1 MRLPDRIRTPS
12 RTRARTRSP
21 LLLCLVVGAGVGGA
35 SSCSKR
41 DSAVSE
47 AHAADAPPAAGAAAA
62 NASAAPAAAPAASPA
77 PSAPADIFSEDDEMG
92 GGGPNAGGEGQ
103 KGNKRWRD
111 TGVYLDGV
119 PIAMLNFG
127 EMPLG
132 LAPVWIEDRVSVD
145 IEPGKPGPGYKI
157 VKQRE
162 YRFTD
167 YLRALHVDLAK
178 VKELHVLGPKFTDS
192 IVVGGAELRKRGKSF
207 LFRFGA
213 EVGGKAIPVVPDKF
227 GNGRSPDKV
236 SAVMIYIDKKPPV
249 IDQELGMVLDGKVI
263 TEVPYFGLPLR
274 GGVRVYQNDRIALHI
289 KRPLLRKTTP
299 AGHDADGT
307 PRWNLL
313 AVLKENGVATDKI
326 VEAWVIR
333 HERWQERLD
342 RAALEQLT
350 FVLPE
355 KGSGNILLGD
365 GKILAQSISLR
376 AKPVKPS
383 DLPQILP
390 DEDF

>member
-1 MRLPDRIRTPS
+1 MRLSEGIP
-12 RTRARTRSP
+12 TRAP
-21 LLLCLVVGAGVGGA
+21 LLLFLVVGAAGA

-47 AHAADAPPAAGAAAA
+47 AHAADAPPAASAAASSS
-62 NASAAPAAAPAASPA
+62 ASVAPAASPAASPA
-77 PSAPADIFSEDDEMG
+77 PSAPADMFAEDDELG
-92 GGGPNAGGEGQ
+92 GGSSAGGEGQ

-127 EMPLG
+127 ELPLG
-132 LAPVWIEDRVSVD
+132 LPPVWIEDRVSVD
-145 IEPGKPGPGYKI
+145 IEPGKPGPGFKI

-167 YLRALHVDLAK
+167 YLRALHVDLDE
-178 VKELHVLGPKFTDS
+178 VKEVHVMGPKFTDS
-192 IVVGGAELRKRGKSF
+192 IVVSGAELKKRGKGF

-236 SAVMIYIDKKPPV
+236 SAVMIYVDKKPPV

-263 TEVPYFGLPLR
+263 AEVPYFGLPLR
-274 GGVRVYQNDRIALHI
+274 GGVRVYQDDRIALHI

-333 HERWQERLD
+333 HERWEERLD

-365 GKILAQSISLR
+365 GKLLAQSISLR
-376 AKPVKPS
+376 ARAVKPS
-383 DLPQILP
+383 ERPRIRP
-390 DEDF
+390 GEDF